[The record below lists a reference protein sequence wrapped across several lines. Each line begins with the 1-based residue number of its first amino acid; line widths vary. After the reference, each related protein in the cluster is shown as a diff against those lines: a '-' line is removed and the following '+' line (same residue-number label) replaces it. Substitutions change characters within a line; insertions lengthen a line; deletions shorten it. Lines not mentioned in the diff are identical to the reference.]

1 MRICDYD
8 ETIAKLKS
16 GEKLNENEIATLVYE
31 RGEVDEIDGYSYRW
45 TKSVETIIDIDGELW
60 EIDWQKGL
68 TEYQENEFY
77 NQPYRVV
84 KREKQVIVT
93 EYVAVE
99 E

>member
-8 ETIAKLKS
+8 EVVNKLKS
-16 GEKLNENEIATLVYE
+16 GKKLNENEIATLVYE
-31 RGEVDEIDGYSYRW
+31 GFEVDEIKGDSYRW
-45 TKSVETIIDIDGELW
+45 TQSIQTIINIDGELW